1 MFWLIVTAVVVSEA
15 LAINYLKKYTLNNS
29 KTNLFISMI
38 FYFLYALTLGE
49 LFKTKKISTAAAITG
64 MLALVSIT
72 LMGFLLYN
80 EKLNKKEMLGVVLA
94 LTSICLLL

>member
-49 LFKTKKISTAAAITG
+49 LS
-64 MLALVSIT
+64 
-72 LMGFLLYN
+72 
-80 EKLNKKEMLGVVLA
+80 
-94 LTSICLLL
+94 